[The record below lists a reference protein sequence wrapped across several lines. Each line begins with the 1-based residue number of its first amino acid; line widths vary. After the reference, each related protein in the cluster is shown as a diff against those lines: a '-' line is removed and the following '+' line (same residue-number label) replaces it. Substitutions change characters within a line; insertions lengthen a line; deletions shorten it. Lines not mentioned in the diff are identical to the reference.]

1 MNERLF
7 FLAVRY
13 RMICERTDD
22 GFVKGH
28 GIILLILI
36 VLVISATVHNST
48 MSSTLHNDVFQICLT
63 VAGEPHRR
71 IVVEISE
78 DCSMDGLQQ
87 LAEDAFGQDCI
98 DLKSGFP
105 PKSLLVMHSQTK
117 SESSAVTATSLV
129 RNMLNRND
137 RVTVMLA
144 DDKSRNVSAVIVKK
158 KKGEKNAQGETES
171 TSTIGRRSQRA
182 ASKAATES
190 FSEVIKA
197 QNRLLKEQKQQS
209 TATKRKRTTD
219 TIGTNATRSS
229 PKKATSAASKEA
241 SRRLA
246 KLPGRRLG
254 DGEEVGPKPVS
265 SSSRRRLASSRPK
278 LHNAED
284 VSFALLNALEGGGA
298 GGKVGQVLRGAMRNA
313 VTRQYDTSRAV
324 TRVSA
329 VQAGKYEIMEM
340 PSSSSLVISFDKGL
354 EGRGNFVETVDAIP
368 REALELV
375 LKGIHASDPES
386 LRANMLAQ
394 LSPRVFWSLLK
405 ETSSSPTQE
414 GGAGNGR
421 STDVALQELLPT
433 LDWSFL
439 RRRKQTLSEKAQE
452 NLRQASIS
460 RGTNSSEHDEEEDRN
475 LKAAAEAVQAVED
488 AMEQLHHYDQTQRR
502 NRAAEAALARLEQR
516 QEGQQEAWHLVTPT
530 ELDEDEL
537 TECIGGDTDLASK
550 LVDMM
555 GIHNWRQLANANLA
569 EIAKQL
575 CLEEGIVEVWIDR
588 AQEESVEEIIVEI
601 CDGRVDAVEVL
612 RSEAN
617 TGTPKDL
624 ANWRSMP
631 DMLFKSASSSLERLG
646 VTVEDVT
653 TWCHR
658 AYSVMQDYEWM
669 TWYATPVE

>member
-1 MNERLF
+1 
-7 FLAVRY
+7 
-13 RMICERTDD
+13 
-22 GFVKGH
+22 
-28 GIILLILI
+28 
-36 VLVISATVHNST
+36 
-48 MSSTLHNDVFQICLT
+48 MSSTTVHNDVFQICLT

-71 IVVEISE
+71 IVIEISE
-78 DCSMDGLQQ
+78 DCSIDGLQQ
-87 LAEDAFGQDCI
+87 LAKDAFGQDCI

-105 PKSLLVMHSQTK
+105 PKSLLQVNSQT
-117 SESSAVTATSLV
+117 ESSSAAATATPLV
-129 RNMLNRND
+129 RNVLNRND

-144 DDKSRNVSAVIVKK
+144 DDKTKKKNNVIVKK
-158 KKGEKNAQGETES
+158 KEKQDAPCETEVQS
-171 TSTIGRRSQRA
+171 THGRRSQRA

-209 TATKRKRTTD
+209 TASKRKRTTD
-219 TIGTNATRSS
+219 AVGKSTTSSS
-229 PKKATSAASKEA
+229 PKKTISAASKEA
-241 SRRLA
+241 SRKLA

-265 SSSRRRLASSRPK
+265 SSSRRRPASSGPK
-278 LHNAED
+278 FNNTED
-284 VSFALLNALEGGGA
+284 VSFALLNALEGGGG

-329 VQAGKYEIMEM
+329 VQAGKYELVEQ

-375 LKGIHASDPES
+375 LKGIYASDPES

-405 ETSSSPTQE
+405 ETSSLSSQE
-414 GGAGNGR
+414 GGVGNGR
-421 STDVALQELLPT
+421 STDAALQELLPT

-452 NLRQASIS
+452 NLRQANIS
-460 RGTNSSEHDEEEDRN
+460 TGQEEDEVRN

-502 NRAAEAALARLEQR
+502 SRAADAALARLEQR
-516 QEGQQEAWHLVTPT
+516 QEPQQEEWRLVTPT
-530 ELDEDEL
+530 EDDEDEL
-537 TECIGGDTDLASK
+537 KECTGGDADSASK
-550 LVDMM
+550 LVNMM
-555 GIHNWRQLANANLA
+555 GIHNWRQLANADST
-569 EIAKQL
+569 EIAKKL
-575 CLEEGIVEVWIDR
+575 GVEESTVEEWMDR
-588 AQEESVEEIIVEI
+588 AQQESVEEVIVEI

-612 RSEAN
+612 LTEAN

-631 DMLFKSASSSLERLG
+631 DMLFESASSSLERLG
-646 VTVEDVT
+646 VTVDDVT
-653 TWCHR
+653 TWCQR
-658 AYSVMQDYEWM
+658 AHNVMQDYEWM